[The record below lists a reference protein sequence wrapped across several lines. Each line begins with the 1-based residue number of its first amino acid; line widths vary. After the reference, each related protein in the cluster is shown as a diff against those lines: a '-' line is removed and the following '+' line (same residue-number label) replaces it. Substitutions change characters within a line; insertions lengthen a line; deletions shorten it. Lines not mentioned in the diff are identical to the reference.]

1 MEREG
6 EKILGELLANYIYKK
21 KSGIMFIKL
30 LQCMNRSEEDE
41 SWNRNKELILKCPD
55 EKSRA
60 LNYQYSGYFA
70 IILR

>member
-1 MEREG
+1 
-6 EKILGELLANYIYKK
+6 
-21 KSGIMFIKL
+21 MFIKL

-60 LNYQYSGYFA
+60 LNYQYSGCFA